1 MLIWFFSCTPSEKDS
16 GGSVSI
22 WSETELQHI
31 LYMSKPLSEIKD
43 PTNRVMGLPE
53 AEIFGEQLFFAKE
66 LSINGEISCASCHDP
81 QMGFSDGLPQS
92 IGIDTTTNS
101 SPSLYAVGHQRWLN
115 WVGSCDTAWC
125 QAIGPLEKDGEMG
138 SSRVGLVHTLN
149 TQATLKN
156 NYESLF
162 GDLPESEH
170 WPAHAKPEMPEWELL
185 SPEDQHKATEVIV
198 NIAKA
203 IAAYEATILPPQ
215 APIDLFFEHVRADP
229 ETATDFLSEQE
240 EQGLRL
246 FIGEGQCSLCH
257 SGPLF
262 TNLEFH
268 NIGLPVPEW
277 MDDTDMGRYDGID
290 LLKDNPFNA
299 AQMWSD
305 DPNGEKAQRIDRLNQ
320 KTEQLGQFKTPHLR
334 ELLKTAPYMH
344 GGHFTSLVEVV
355 DHYANPTNTPT
366 FGHTEEII
374 QQQSWSDEEKN
385 SLVSF
390 LELLSSD

>member
-1 MLIWFFSCTPSEKDS
+1 
-16 GGSVSI
+16 
-22 WSETELQHI
+22 

-215 APIDLFFEHVRADP
+215 APIDLFF
-229 ETATDFLSEQE
+229 
-240 EQGLRL
+240 
-246 FIGEGQCSLCH
+246 
-257 SGPLF
+257 
-262 TNLEFH
+262 
-268 NIGLPVPEW
+268 
-277 MDDTDMGRYDGID
+277 
-290 LLKDNPFNA
+290 
-299 AQMWSD
+299 
-305 DPNGEKAQRIDRLNQ
+305 
-320 KTEQLGQFKTPHLR
+320 
-334 ELLKTAPYMH
+334 
-344 GGHFTSLVEVV
+344 
-355 DHYANPTNTPT
+355 
-366 FGHTEEII
+366 
-374 QQQSWSDEEKN
+374 
-385 SLVSF
+385 
-390 LELLSSD
+390 